1 METLD
6 QIRTAIQQ
14 GQVEQARTLLR
25 AALNTAPTADLY
37 VLSAQVAVNDLQKA
51 AFIEKALELDPF
63 HADAANALQQMRQ
76 ATVQKDGAQPAAQ
89 ATVKKTGMSPVT
101 RNSLIGL
108 GILIVIVLVMVMNNN
123 ADQERRRRE
132 LALRPTPI
140 PPTLAIKSY
149 TLSIERKTNT
159 GILLYPGDSVK
170 VKASGKIR
178 VSPFWKI
185 IVGPTGANDAEEILV
200 GSYSIAGKFRHGA
213 LLYSMSN
220 ADEWYYCGAACDFSV
235 LPTAKG
241 GYLEFE
247 VNDDDQAN
255 NTGSFT
261 VEVTVIHS

>member
-1 METLD
+1 MLS
-6 QIRTAIQQ
+6 A
-14 GQVEQARTLLR
+14 ALR
-25 AALNTAPTADLY
+25 AAPTAELY
-37 VLSAQVAVNDLQKA
+37 LLSAQVAVNDLQKEF
-51 AFIEKALELDPF
+51 FIEKALELDPF
-63 HADAANALQQMRQ
+63 YADAANALQGIHQQ
-76 ATVQKDGAQPAAQ
+76 TIPKKDGAQRPAQ
-89 ATVKKTGMSPVT
+89 ATVKKTGMSPVA

-108 GILIVIVLVMVMNNN
+108 GILLVIGLIIVMNNN
-123 ADQERRRRE
+123 AEQERRRRE

-140 PPTLAIKSY
+140 PPTPTLAIKSY

-159 GILLYPGDSVK
+159 GILLYPGDSIK

-235 LPTAKG
+235 LPT